1 MPRAANWA
9 AALRPDRGLLVMLLY
24 GFSAGLPLPL
34 TGFTLRQWFAESNVP
49 LGAIGLT
56 ALIGLSYSL
65 KFLWAPVLDHVA
77 PPVRSLGRRRGWLAP
92 VQVLLGLAIAAMAL
106 TDPSRNAAATVI
118 AAVAVAFL
126 SATQDIA
133 IDAYRIE
140 SLAPERQGLGLAA
153 YVWGYRIA
161 LLVANAGVLFSV
173 ARIGW
178 GGAFVAMALLM
189 GVGLAT
195 TLWLAREPPPPER
208 RTRTG
213 LGDWIAAAVVAPFRD
228 FLRRPG
234 AWLILAFVA
243 LFKLGEALAGT
254 MTPPF
259 YRALGF
265 SREDVAAVAGV
276 FGLAATLAGVAAG
289 GVLVAAIGTG
299 HALVATGI
307 AQMLSNLMYVALA
320 EAGRSV
326 PMLWAQVGIENATDG
341 LADAAFVAYLSGLTN
356 TAFTATQYALLSSL
370 AALPLRTVS
379 GASGFLAAD
388 LGWISF
394 FLLTTAAALPGLA
407 IMLVLLRRFPPA
419 SKEAPR

>member
-1 MPRAANWA
+1 MARAGTWA

-24 GFSAGLPLPL
+24 GFAAGLPLPL

-65 KFLWAPVLDHVA
+65 KFLWAPVLDHV
-77 PPVRSLGRRRGWLAP
+77 PPPAAALGRRRGWLAP

-106 TDPSRNAAATVI
+106 TDPARNATATVA

-140 SLAPERQGLGLAA
+140 SLPPDRQGLGLAA

-161 LLVANAGVLFSV
+161 LLVANAGVLFAV
-173 ARIGW
+173 ARLGW
-178 GGAFVAMALLM
+178 SGAFAAMAALCS

-195 TLWLAREPPPPER
+195 TLWLAREPPSAER
-208 RTRTG
+208 RRG
-213 LGDWIAAAVVAPFRD
+213 GGFGDWIAAAVIAPFRD

-234 AWLILAFVA
+234 AWLILSFVA

-254 MTPPF
+254 MTAPF

-265 SREDVAAVAGV
+265 TREEVAAVAGV
-276 FGLAATLAGVAAG
+276 FGLGATLAGVAAG
-289 GVLVAAIGTG
+289 GVLVAAVGTG
-299 HALVATGI
+299 RALIATGLM
-307 AQMLSNLMYVALA
+307 QMLSNLMYVALA

-326 PMLWAQVGIENATDG
+326 PMLWAQVGIENVTDG
-341 LADAAFVAYLSGLTN
+341 LADAAFVAYLSGLTSR
-356 TAFTATQYALLSSL
+356 AFTATHYALLSSL

-379 GASGFLAAD
+379 GSSGYLAAWLGWTRFFLA
-388 LGWISF
+388 
-394 FLLTTAAALPGLA
+394 TTAAALPGLA
-407 IMLVLLRRFPPA
+407 VMLVLLRRFPLQQRQ
-419 SKEAPR
+419 EG